1 MSHDHVC
8 SERDQFRNESLCAIR
23 LAGPPAIV
31 YPKVVALR
39 PTQLAE
45 PLPKSIDTSL
55 SFWIVLSICC
65 KHADAP
71 HPLCLLRADDEW
83 PCGRAARKR
92 DELTP
97 FQLIEFP
104 GFNISGSLA
113 MLDATRLASSI
124 VICFAVMAS
133 SSVERP

>member
-1 MSHDHVC
+1 MSHDHVWN
-8 SERDQFRNESLCAIR
+8 ERDQFRNESLCAIR

-55 SFWIVLSICC
+55 SFWIVLSMCR

-71 HPLCLLRADDEW
+71 HPLCLLRAGESGHAVA
-83 PCGRAARKR
+83 PPASVMNSRR
-92 DELTP
+92 
-97 FQLIEFP
+97 
-104 GFNISGSLA
+104 FN
-113 MLDATRLASSI
+113 
-124 VICFAVMAS
+124 
-133 SSVERP
+133 